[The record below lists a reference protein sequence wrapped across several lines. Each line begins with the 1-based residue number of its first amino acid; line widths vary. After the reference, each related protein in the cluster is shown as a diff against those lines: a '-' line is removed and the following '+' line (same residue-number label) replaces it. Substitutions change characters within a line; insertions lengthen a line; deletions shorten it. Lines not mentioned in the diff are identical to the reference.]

1 MYIVSKGTLI
11 NLSFMASFY
20 GWVDCLKGTES
31 HCNETVLFLPQSPQ
45 DILAL
50 IQLTLNGWKAESPLE
65 PTSGSESETLGWGIH
80 HSNN

>member
-11 NLSFMASFY
+11 NLNFMASFY

-31 HCNETVLFLPQSPQ
+31 HCEETVLFLPQSPQ

-50 IQLTLNGWKAESPLE
+50 I
-65 PTSGSESETLGWGIH
+65 
-80 HSNN
+80 